1 MEQANQ
7 KRIVLGISG
16 GIAAYKAA
24 ELLRLLIKQGIDVQV
39 VKTEAA
45 CHFITPTTMQGLSGK
60 PVMTSQWDSSVPNSM
75 AHINLSRAADAIVIA
90 PASADFIAK
99 LAHGL
104 ADDLLSA
111 LCLAR
116 LCPLI
121 IAPAMNREMWLNA
134 ATQRNVKQLLVDG
147 VQILGPDNGV
157 QACGEEGMGR
167 MLEAEELARDIAGL
181 LPADK
186 ALNVSSPSLAPDGT
200 TDKTTSHLTNPAKDA
215 GQVIGYSHSTRLQST
230 AAKSLVIPQG
240 ERGQAPPLPKKLV
253 GKKVLITAGPTY
265 EAIDAVRGITNRSSG
280 KMGYA
285 IAQAALE
292 LGANVVL
299 ISGPTALTKPLGALG
314 VDVQSAEQMFN
325 AVKQHLS
332 NCDIFISVAAVA
344 DYRVAHPSEQKFKK
358 NTQNITLELV
368 PNPDILAYVANL
380 TNPPFCVGFAAESEN
395 LVEYAEQKRRAKK
408 LPLLVGNLVQQ
419 AVGSDDNE
427 LVLFDDSGRQTLPR
441 ADKLT
446 LARQLMQRI
455 AQRNKGV

>member
-1 MEQANQ
+1 MCGIMKQAKTKRTVPQ
-7 KRIVLGISG
+7 KYLLLGMTG

-24 ELLRLLIKQGIDVQV
+24 ELLRLLMKQDIDVQV
-39 VKTEAA
+39 VMTEAA

-60 PVMTSQWDSSVPNSM
+60 TVFTDQWDASVPNGM

-116 LCPLI
+116 ACPLI
-121 IAPAMNREMWLNA
+121 IAPAMNREMWANA
-134 ATQRNVKQLLVDG
+134 ATQRNIAQLIADG
-147 VQILGPDNGV
+147 VQVLGPDSGM
-157 QACGEEGMGR
+157 QACGEEGQGR
-167 MLEAEELARDIAGL
+167 MLEPVELARHIAGFL
-181 LPADK
+181 QKTGQMPHANSPA
-186 ALNVSSPSLAPDGT
+186 ASITGQGRPSSG
-200 TDKTTSHLTNPAKDA
+200 
-215 GQVIGYSHSTRLQST
+215 
-230 AAKSLVIPQG
+230 
-240 ERGQAPPLPKKLV
+240 KLS
-253 GKKVLITAGPTY
+253 GKNILITAGPTY

-285 IAQAALE
+285 IAQAAQE
-292 LGANVVL
+292 LGAKVVL
-299 ISGPTALTKPLGALG
+299 VSGPTALAKPPGVQG
-314 VDVQSAEQMFN
+314 VDVQSAEQMFE
-325 AVKQHLS
+325 AVKQHVG
-332 NCDIFISVAAVA
+332 NCDIFIGVAAVA
-344 DYRVAHPSEQKFKK
+344 DYRVAQPSTHKIKK
-358 NTQNITLELV
+358 SDENLTLELV

-395 LVEYAEQKRRAKK
+395 LAEYAEQKRRAKK

-455 AQRNKGV
+455 AQRDNGVLK